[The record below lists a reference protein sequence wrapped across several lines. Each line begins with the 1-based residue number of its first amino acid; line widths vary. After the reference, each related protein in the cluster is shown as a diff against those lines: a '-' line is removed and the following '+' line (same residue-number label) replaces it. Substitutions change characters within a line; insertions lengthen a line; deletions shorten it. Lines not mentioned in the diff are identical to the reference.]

1 MESSRRGDN
10 DSKKKCYNINIR
22 LLPISFTGE
31 KHTMFDGPSWFDDQ
45 KISMVVVW
53 CIFGSMVGINDK
65 VHYFLKCVAR

>member
-31 KHTMFDGPSWFDDQ
+31 KYTMFDDPSWFDDQ
-45 KISMVVVW
+45 KDFYGGGMVYLW
-53 CIFGSMVGINDK
+53 FNG
-65 VHYFLKCVAR
+65 